1 MYLYYI
7 YSKAIGCKDMTP
19 VSSIEDERNFA
30 LPKAR
35 FLSSSVEDTCVT
47 SLQQIAYECMQY
59 RITSSK
65 L

>member
-7 YSKAIGCKDMTP
+7 YSKAIGCKDVTP
-19 VSSIEDERNFA
+19 VSSIEDEMNFA

-47 SLQQIAYECMQY
+47 SLQQIAYECM
-59 RITSSK
+59 
-65 L
+65 